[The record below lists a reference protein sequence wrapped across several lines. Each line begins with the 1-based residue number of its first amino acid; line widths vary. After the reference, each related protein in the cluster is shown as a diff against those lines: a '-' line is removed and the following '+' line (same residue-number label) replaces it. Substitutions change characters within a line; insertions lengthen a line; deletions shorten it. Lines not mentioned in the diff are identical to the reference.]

1 MSVALTDFFFQEKID
16 LMAKEAKFVKRERT
30 ISGSVFAQELIFSK
44 FDGKSMSLENLAEAI
59 TARSLKEI
67 SKQAVDLRFTE
78 EAVGF
83 FKLLIEAALK
93 ELYSGEA
100 RYDFLRNFTEVRVKD
115 STCFQIPMDMASKYP
130 GSGGASSTACIRI
143 QFEYD
148 VKTGKILD
156 LSLHPFVKQDLT
168 NAVETIGDIAPG
180 VLTIRDLGYISVKSI
195 RGIKEKGAYF
205 VSRLINGAD
214 AYKIK
219 GGVFVKINFNVV
231 KRYLKRHNLKSLE
244 MDVYLTQNKEPVRM
258 VVEYMPEDLARKR
271 IAKAKK
277 QAQKKGRQLSK
288 EYKAKAQLNIFIT
301 NVGQDILSPEQVH
314 QVYTIR
320 WQIELIFKIWK
331 SIGDI
336 HQVKKMKVARFECC
350 LYAKLL
356 WIVVNWQIV
365 WQLNIQIHSSC
376 GKLLSFYK
384 AYKSLKEKIT
394 EFCMALAAGIGF
406 MGEFIE
412 RQLLLAKKF
421 QLLDRKKDK
430 NSMYELIQIM

>member
-1 MSVALTDFFFQEKID
+1 
-16 LMAKEAKFVKRERT
+16 MAKDAKFVKRERT

-44 FDGKSMSLENLAEAI
+44 FDCKSMSLENLAEAI

-67 SKQAVDLRFTE
+67 SKQAVDLRFTD

-83 FKLLIEAALK
+83 FKLLIEAALQGF
-93 ELYSGEA
+93 YSGEA
-100 RYDFLRNFTEVRVKD
+100 RYGFLKDFTEVRVKD
-115 STCFQIPMDMASKYP
+115 STCFQVPFDMAAKYP

-156 LSLHPFVKQDLT
+156 LSLHPFVKQDLA
-168 NAVETIGDIAPG
+168 NAVETIGDIAPR
-180 VLTIRDLGYISVKSI
+180 VLIIRDLGYISVKALQ
-195 RGIKEKGAYF
+195 GIKEKGAYF

-214 AYKIK
+214 AYKLK
-219 GGVFVKINFNVV
+219 GGVFVKINFNALT
-231 KRYLKRHNLKSLE
+231 RYLKLHNLKSLE
-244 MDVYLTQNKEPVRM
+244 MDAYLTEKKEPVRM
-258 VVEYMPEDLARKR
+258 VVEYMPEDLVRKR
-271 IAKAKK
+271 IAKAEK
-277 QAQKKGRQLSK
+277 QAQKKGRQLSQ
-288 EYKAKAQLNIFIT
+288 EYKAKAQLNLFIT
-301 NVGQDILSPEQVH
+301 NVGPDVLSMEQVH

-320 WQIELIFKIWK
+320 WQVELIFKIWK

-365 WQLNIQIHSSC
+365 WQLNMQIHSCC

-384 AYKSLKEKIT
+384 AYKSLKEKIS
-394 EFCMALAAGIGF
+394 EFCMALAAGVGSV
-406 MGEFIE
+406 GEFIE
-412 RQLLLAKKF
+412 RQLSLAKKF

>member
-1 MSVALTDFFFQEKID
+1 
-16 LMAKEAKFVKRERT
+16 MAKDAKFVKRERT

-44 FDGKSMSLENLAEAI
+44 FDSKSMSLENFAEAI
-59 TARSLKEI
+59 TARTLKEI
-67 SKQAVDLRFTE
+67 SKQAVDLRFTD

-83 FKLLIEAALK
+83 FKLLIEAALQ
-93 ELYSGEA
+93 EFYSREA
-100 RYDFLRNFTEVRVKD
+100 RYDFLRNFNEVRVKD
-115 STCFQIPMDMASKYP
+115 STCFQIPLDMAEKYP

-156 LSLHPFVKQDLT
+156 LSLHPFIKQDLA

-180 VLTIRDLGYISVKSI
+180 VLIIRDLGYISVKSI

-214 AYKIK
+214 AYKLK

-231 KRYLKRHNLKSLE
+231 ARYLKRYNLKSLE
-244 MDVYLTQNKEPVRM
+244 MDVYLTEKKEPVRM
-258 VVEYMPEDLARKR
+258 VVEYMPEDLVQKR
-271 IAKAKK
+271 IAKAEK
-277 QAQKKGRQLSK
+277 QAQKKGRQLSQ

-301 NVGQDILSPEQVH
+301 NVGQDVLSMEQVH

-320 WQIELIFKIWK
+320 WQVELIFKIWK

-336 HQVKKMKVARFECC
+336 HKVKKMKVARFECC
-350 LYAKLL
+350 LMAKLL
-356 WIVVNWQIV
+356 WIVLNWQIV
-365 WQLNIQIHSSC
+365 WQLNMQIHSCS

-394 EFCMALAAGIGF
+394 EFRMALAAGIGS

-412 RQLLLAKKF
+412 RQLSLARKF
-421 QLLDRKKDK
+421 QLLDRRKDK

>member
-1 MSVALTDFFFQEKID
+1 
-16 LMAKEAKFVKRERT
+16 
-30 ISGSVFAQELIFSK
+30 
-44 FDGKSMSLENLAEAI
+44 
-59 TARSLKEI
+59 
-67 SKQAVDLRFTE
+67 
-78 EAVGF
+78 
-83 FKLLIEAALK
+83 
-93 ELYSGEA
+93 
-100 RYDFLRNFTEVRVKD
+100 
-115 STCFQIPMDMASKYP
+115 
-130 GSGGASSTACIRI
+130 
-143 QFEYD
+143 
-148 VKTGKILD
+148 
-156 LSLHPFVKQDLT
+156 
-168 NAVETIGDIAPG
+168 
-180 VLTIRDLGYISVKSI
+180 
-195 RGIKEKGAYF
+195 
-205 VSRLINGAD
+205 
-214 AYKIK
+214 
-219 GGVFVKINFNVV
+219 
-231 KRYLKRHNLKSLE
+231 
-244 MDVYLTQNKEPVRM
+244 M

-350 LYAKLL
+350 LYAKLF